1 MKVSSAI
8 PEKKGTDPRLPLLQ
22 LLFARKLRCA
32 PPHVYFAAVHFSLV
46 VRPLSLLS
54 RCTVRLGLEEKREGE
69 RNFPSRGHGHSCVG
83 GADRGGGKRTLRRR
97 RRHVRTNERP
107 ALNPR
112 DEKSETSEAA
122 VNSLSLSLSLSL
134 SVACVPHSRSECVA
148 MALDWNRALSL
159 LLLFHTFKSHVEGNI
174 ISFSLEATFLDPRHY
189 ENYAPGIW
197 MGSDPSSHAYVWAR
211 GHFRHVLFTQ
221 YAPEE
226 GTNLVAE
233 DCISYIQ

>member
-1 MKVSSAI
+1 MGIRVWEGRI
-8 PEKKGTDPRLPLLQ
+8 EE
-22 LLFARKLRCA
+22 
-32 PPHVYFAAVHFSLV
+32 
-46 VRPLSLLS
+46 
-54 RCTVRLGLEEKREGE
+54 EEKDT
-69 RNFPSRGHGHSCVG
+69 
-83 GADRGGGKRTLRRR
+83 GAEAEA
-97 RRHVRTNERP
+97 RTNERTTCLEP
-107 ALNPR
+107 KRRKIR
-112 DEKSETSEAA
+112 DFGGGGQ
-122 VNSLSLSLSLSL
+122 LSLSLSL
-134 SVACVPHSRSECVA
+134 SVACVPHSGSECVA
-148 MALDWNRALSL
+148 VALDWNRALSLL

-197 MGSDPSSHAYVWAR
+197 MGSDPPSHAYVWAR